1 MSQHKV
7 FAVGSIIRMQIL
19 LGVIGFLLM
28 ALLGLVVY
36 AASYVY
42 GIGLMVVNGCWLAF
56 RLARAGELAAEDGQQ
71 LLYVG
76 AAFRFLALIA
86 GLLMAQLLGLH
97 LLVVAAG
104 MFAAQAVLFI
114 FTVCEYSKATKGQ
127 NSER

>member
-86 GLLMAQLLGLH
+86 GLLMAQLLGP
-97 LLVVAAG
+97 AG